1 MPGISDPGERVVRR
15 VVDAGHSVV
24 VVPGPSAPVA
34 AVAAS
39 GLATDRWCM
48 EGFLPRK
55 GSARSDRL
63 AELAVE
69 ERTMVLFESPHR
81 LAATLGEMVRV
92 VGPDRRAVVAREIT
106 KLHEEFVRGTV
117 AELAER
123 FAEPPKGEIVLVL
136 EGAPPPSEV
145 GDERIR
151 VVLAEARA
159 SGASTRDAAD
169 EAARRL
175 GVSRRRAYRLGL
187 ES

>member
-1 MPGISDPGERVVRR
+1 
-15 VVDAGHSVV
+15 
-24 VVPGPSAPVA
+24 
-34 AVAAS
+34 
-39 GLATDRWCM
+39 
-48 EGFLPRK
+48 
-55 GSARSDRL
+55 
-63 AELAVE
+63 
-69 ERTMVLFESPHR
+69 
-81 LAATLGEMVRV
+81 MVRV